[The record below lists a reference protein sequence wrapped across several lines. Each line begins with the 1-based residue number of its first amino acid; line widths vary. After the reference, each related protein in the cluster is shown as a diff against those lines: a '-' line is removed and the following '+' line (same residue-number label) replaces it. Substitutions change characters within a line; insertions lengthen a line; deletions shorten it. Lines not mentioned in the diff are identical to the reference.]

1 MNVGDR
7 VRTNR
12 WWNERS
18 ESGPFRGEL
27 VEVVSRGTY
36 PNAPLR
42 THRVRLDE
50 PFRHYSNLTFDPRDL
65 ELESTAAA
73 WESLVGNLNAARQ
86 FAADQTYA
94 LREIQNVAELL
105 LIDMR
110 EDGVPDRHC
119 RETTRIVRLASQ
131 ITSDRGRGQDGD
143 TSNS

>member
-12 WWNERS
+12 WWSERS

-27 VEVVSRGTY
+27 VEVVPRGTH

-86 FAADQTYA
+86 FASDQTHA
-94 LREIQNVAELL
+94 LREIRRIAHLV

-110 EDGVPDRHC
+110 EDDVPDRHC
-119 RETTRIVRLASQ
+119 REITRIVRLTAQ
-131 ITSDRGRGQDGD
+131 VLGEQGRGQDGG
-143 TSNS
+143 TSNG